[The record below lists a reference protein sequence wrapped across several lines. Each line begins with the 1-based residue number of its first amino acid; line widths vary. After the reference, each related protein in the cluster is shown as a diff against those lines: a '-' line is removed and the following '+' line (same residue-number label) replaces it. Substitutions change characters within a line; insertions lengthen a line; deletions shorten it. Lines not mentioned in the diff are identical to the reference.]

1 MATATMKD
9 IADWIK
15 KRNGQMPPEFKEM
28 ILSDSEAFKR
38 FVAAVAA
45 EMREESTPFLFT
57 VQTGLVWIIDNFDES
72 AEAIARLLTEIEE
85 TTQT

>member
-1 MATATMKD
+1 MATASMKD
-9 IADWIK
+9 IADWMK

-45 EMREESTPFLFT
+45 DMREEATPFCFT
-57 VQTGLVWIIDNFDES
+57 VQTGLVWFIDNFDES
-72 AEAIARLLTEIEE
+72 AEAIARLLSEIEE